1 MLACVC
7 TIADGV
13 NKGRYHEPE
22 LGAEYCEQEPEIPNP
37 KPELP
42 EVFEDGKFNLI
53 L

>member
-7 TIADGV
+7 VIADGP
-13 NKGRYHEPE
+13 ELE
-22 LGAEYCEQEPEIPNP
+22 LGAEYCEHKPEIPNT

-42 EVFEDGKFNLI
+42 EDFEYGKFNLI